1 LGKTRN
7 SVCPRTA
14 NCSDVFF
21 LPFPLHIHADTVD
34 DTSFQICFTSPN
46 LNCLF
51 VCFAR
56 VDFSDSPSVRS
67 FPLIKLWAR
76 AVSNVNRAIWK
87 ISIKTRNRN

>member
-1 LGKTRN
+1 LFHL
-7 SVCPRTA
+7 A
-14 NCSDVFF
+14 E
-21 LPFPLHIHADTVD
+21 LE
-34 DTSFQICFTSPN
+34 
-46 LNCLF
+46 LF
-51 VCFAR
+51 VCFFFAR